1 MFSEH
6 LSRIEGVEIYPII
19 SMIIFIG
26 LFLFTLVWV
35 FRLDKKYISKMEN
48 LPLDSN
54 LENENKSEIKNEV
67 TE

>member
-6 LSRIEGVEIYPII
+6 LSRIEGIAIYPIV

-35 FRLDKKYISKMEN
+35 LRLDKKYISEMEN

-67 TE
+67 TQ

>member
-6 LSRIEGVEIYPII
+6 LSKIEGIEIYPII
-19 SMIIFIG
+19 SMIIFIS

-35 FRLDKKYISKMEN
+35 FRLDKKYISEMEN

>member
-6 LSRIEGVEIYPII
+6 LSRIEGISIYPIV
-19 SMIIFIG
+19 SMILFIA
-26 LFLFTLVWV
+26 LFGVTLVWV
-35 FRLDKKYISKMEN
+35 MRLDKKYLSKMKN

-67 TE
+67 KE

>member
-6 LSRIEGVEIYPII
+6 LSKIEGIEIYPII
-19 SMIIFIG
+19 SMIIFIS

>member
-6 LSRIEGVEIYPII
+6 LSKIEGIEIYPII
-19 SMIIFIG
+19 SMIIFIS
-26 LFLFTLVWV
+26 LFLLTLVWV

>member
-1 MFSEH
+1 
-6 LSRIEGVEIYPII
+6 
-19 SMIIFIG
+19 MIIFVG

>member
-6 LSRIEGVEIYPII
+6 LSKIEGIEIYPII

-48 LPLDSN
+48 LPLDSK

>member
-6 LSRIEGVEIYPII
+6 LSSIEGIEIYPII
-19 SMIIFIG
+19 SMIIFIS

-35 FRLDKKYISKMEN
+35 FRLDKKYISEMEN

>member
-6 LSRIEGVEIYPII
+6 LSRIEGISIYPIV
-19 SMIIFIG
+19 SMIIFIT
-26 LFLFTLVWV
+26 LFLAMLVWV

-54 LENENKSEIKNEV
+54 LEYKNNSEIKDEV